1 MIAGHLQEKKGLFYI
16 VLNCKD
22 DSGKRKPKWIPTGLK
37 VKGNKKRAEA
47 LLLDARRNYDIIN
60 LSTEIGIINTE
71 TVDTQ
76 DLNNEIESQDE
87 KKTLFSDF
95 MLQWLEMMKHS
106 IELITYISYS
116 NAIKRRVAPYFKE
129 KGTLLEDLTS
139 EDIQDYYTFEM
150 NERGVTANTAIHYH
164 ANIRKA
170 LQYAVKTKRIGSNPA
185 DLVERPKKN
194 TYVASF
200 YNAQEMN
207 ELLDVIEGLKIELAI
222 ILAAFYGLRRSEV
235 VGLKWSA
242 IDLNNRTITIRHTV
256 TSGSLNGKLI
266 TIEKDRTKNKA
277 SRRTLPLVDTFYELL
292 IRLKAAQEVNRAMY
306 GDSYCTDY
314 LDYIYVDA
322 MGERIKPGYITQN
335 FPLLLKKHNFRRI
348 RYHDLRHSCASLL
361 LANGVGMKE
370 VQEWLGHSDYST
382 TANVYSHLE
391 YSSKVSSANTMNG
404 VLNLNKKSPSDK
416 VSNELLL
423 V

>member
-22 DSGKRKPKWIPTGLK
+22 EDGKRRPKWIPTGLK
-37 VKGNKKRAEA
+37 AKGNKKKAEA
-47 LLLDARRNYDIIN
+47 LLQDARRNYEMIIPSAEVETVSTKTPGSQI
-60 LSTEIGIINTE
+60 LSTGAKC
-71 TVDTQ
+71 
-76 DLNNEIESQDE
+76 QDE
-87 KKTLFSDF
+87 NKTLFSDF
-95 MLQWLEMMKHS
+95 MLRWLEMMKHS

-116 NAIKRRVAPYFKE
+116 NAIKRRIAPYFKE
-129 KGTLLEDLTS
+129 KSIMLEDLTS

-150 NERGVTANTAIHYH
+150 NDRGVTANTAIHYH

-207 ELLDVIEGLKIELAI
+207 ELLEVIEGLKIELAI

-277 SRRTLPLVDTFYELL
+277 SRRTLPLVDAFYELL
-292 IRLKAAQEVNRAMY
+292 IRLKVEQETNRALY

-322 MGERIKPGYITQN
+322 MGDRIKPGYITQN
-335 FPLLLKKHNFRRI
+335 FPLLLKRNNFRRI

-391 YSSKVSSANTMNG
+391 YSSKVSSATAMNG
-404 VLNLNKKSPSDK
+404 VLNLNKKSSSDK
-416 VSNELLL
+416 ISDELVLI
-423 V
+423 